1 MVCKRLETSYL
12 HESLTGGQIAAPVH
26 GRPSAAELIGP
37 LSLRARLLLLVAIV
51 VTAVIT
57 TATYLQVR
65 SFERTVELELHR
77 TAEGAAHAVAADMGA
92 RGGALDP
99 DDVRDTLN
107 ELMEA
112 SPALHSLS
120 VFDTDVQTVQVLA
133 STSSEERAESLELA
147 REVMASGSRRT
158 EADDRRVVVA
168 VPFVRAG
175 RGMAVVASV
184 SMASVEQARNRGGQV
199 AMGFAM
205 PTVLLVTLLI
215 DAVTRRVVHRPIA
228 ELQRT
233 IRRVS
238 AGDLTSR
245 AAVLRRDEIG
255 MVADGLND
263 MLSRLEQASDVLQQ
277 RVREATSELLVR
289 NAELEECVQRVL
301 GLQEAL
307 TRAERLAAVG
317 EMAASV
323 AHQVGTPLNLVSG
336 YVQMIREDPQT
347 QGAVRQRL
355 EIVEAQLSQVTHV
368 LRTMLD
374 RARQP
379 APRTRTNLAQ
389 LVERACAI
397 ARPRLVRAGVHVNM
411 RLDDSL
417 PDVDANGAQLEL
429 ALLNLVTNALDAMP
443 DGGTL
448 TIRGSATEGGA
459 RLQVEDTGAGI
470 PADLLPHLFEPW
482 VTTKPVGQGTGLG
495 LGIVREVVRDH
506 GGEVT
511 AANCTGGGA
520 VFTVDLPRATDS
532 IDEPVGA
539 RV

>member
-1 MVCKRLETSYL
+1 M
-12 HESLTGGQIAAPVH
+12 
-26 GRPSAAELIGP
+26 
-37 LSLRARLLLLVAIV
+37 
-51 VTAVIT
+51 
-57 TATYLQVR
+57 
-65 SFERTVELELHR
+65 
-77 TAEGAAHAVAADMGA
+77 AADLSA

-120 VFDTDVQTVQVLA
+120 IFDTDAQVVVLA

-147 REVMASGSRRT
+147 REVIASGTRRT

-175 RGMAVVASV
+175 HGMAVVASV
-184 SMASVEQARNRGGQV
+184 SMASVEQARSRGREV

-205 PTVLLVTLLI
+205 PTVLIVTLLI
-215 DAVTRRVVHRPIA
+215 DVVTRRVVHRPIA
-228 ELQRT
+228 ELQKT

-245 AAVLRRDEIG
+245 APVLRRDELG

-263 MLSRLEQASDVLQQ
+263 MLGRLEHASDLLQQ

-289 NAELEECVQRVL
+289 NAELEESYQRVL

-307 TRAERLAAVG
+307 ARAERLAAVG

-336 YVQMIREDPQT
+336 YVQMIREDPHT
-347 QGAVRQRL
+347 QAGVRQRL

-374 RARQP
+374 QARQP

-397 ARPRLVRAGVHVNM
+397 ARPRLVRAGVEVNAT
-411 RLDDSL
+411 LDASL
-417 PDVDANGAQLEL
+417 PD
-429 ALLNLVTNALDAMP
+429 
-443 DGGTL
+443 
-448 TIRGSATEGGA
+448 I
-459 RLQVEDTGAGI
+459 
-470 PADLLPHLFEPW
+470 EP
-482 VTTKPVGQGTGLG
+482 T
-495 LGIVREVVRDH
+495 
-506 GGEVT
+506 
-511 AANCTGGGA
+511 
-520 VFTVDLPRATDS
+520 PRSSSSRCS
-532 IDEPVGA
+532 IS
-539 RV
+539 

>member
-1 MVCKRLETSYL
+1 MLPD
-12 HESLTGGQIAAPVH
+12 GQTAIATH
-26 GRPSAAELIGP
+26 GRPSAAELIAP
-37 LSLRARLLLLVAIV
+37 LSLRVRLLLLVAIV
-51 VTAVIT
+51 VTAVLT

-77 TAEGAAHAVAADMGA
+77 TAEGAAHAVAADLSA

-120 VFDTDVQTVQVLA
+120 IFDTDAQVVVLA

-147 REVMASGSRRT
+147 REVIASGTRRT
-158 EADDRRVVVA
+158 EADDRRVVAA

-175 RGMAVVASV
+175 HGMAVVASV
-184 SMASVEQARNRGGQV
+184 SMASVEQARSRGREV

-205 PTVLLVTLLI
+205 PTVILVTLLI

-228 ELQRT
+228 ELQKT

-245 AAVLRRDEIG
+245 APVLRRDELG

-263 MLSRLEQASDVLQQ
+263 MLGRLEHASDMLQQ

-289 NAELEECVQRVL
+289 NAELEESYQRVL

-307 TRAERLAAVG
+307 ARAERLAAVG

-336 YVQMIREDPQT
+336 YVQMIREDPHT
-347 QGAVRQRL
+347 QAGVRQRL

-374 RARQP
+374 QARQP

-397 ARPRLVRAGVHVNM
+397 ARPRLVRAGVEVNAT
-411 RLDDSL
+411 LDASL
-417 PDVDANGAQLEL
+417 PDIDANAAQLEL

-448 TIRGSATEGGA
+448 TLRGSVTASGV
-459 RLQVEDTGAGI
+459 RLEVEDTGDGI

-482 VTTKPVGQGTGLG
+482 VTTKPVGHGTGLG

-511 AANCTGGGA
+511 RCQSAGRRRR
-520 VFTVDLPRATDS
+520 VHPRPS
-532 IDEPVGA
+532 S
-539 RV
+539 RC